1 MPDLPDG
8 ASPDGAEGV
17 RAIALCVALL
27 VAGCSD
33 GVDRQAMKQ
42 ARQTI
47 ELCDSLLAKGQ
58 TTINECLK
66 LRKQYEER
74 FGRRY

>member
-1 MPDLPDG
+1 M
-8 ASPDGAEGV
+8 
-17 RAIALCVALL
+17 RAILLCAALL
-27 VAGCSD
+27 AAGCSD

-42 ARQTI
+42 SRQAI

-58 TTINECLK
+58 TTITECLE
-66 LRKQYEER
+66 LRKRYEER